1 MKILFIPA
9 KSKAKV
15 NSRRILELSKNLPK
29 KIAIVYSIQ
38 FKDIALEVKEILSK
52 TNNIILFAQI
62 LGCSKPKINAE
73 AILLIGSGKFH
84 AVSLAYETNLPV
96 FVLQKDS
103 LEQIS
108 KSDLEIIEKK
118 NKSAYLR
125 YLNADKIGILVSA
138 KPGQNQ
144 LKKAMDFKKKT
155 DKKSYLFLCNN
166 INSNEFQNFQID
178 SWVNTACPRLDMDS
192 SAIIDIDN
200 LSQN

>member
-1 MKILFIPA
+1 MKILFMPS

-15 NSRRILELSKNLPK
+15 NSGKILELSKKLPK
-29 KIAIVYSIQ
+29 SIAIVYSIQ

-52 TNNIILFAQI
+52 THKITLFSQI

-84 AVSLAYETNLPV
+84 AISLAYETNLPV
-96 FVLQKDS
+96 FILHKDS

-108 KSDLEIIEKK
+108 DSDLEEIKKK
-118 NKSAYLR
+118 NKSAYIR
-125 YLNADKIGILVSA
+125 YLNSNKIGIIVST

-144 LKKAMDFKKKT
+144 LKKAIDFKKKI

-178 SWVNTACPRLDMDS
+178 SWVNTACSRLDMDS
-192 SAIIDIDN
+192 AIINIDKLN
-200 LSQN
+200 LGN

>member
-52 TNNIILFAQI
+52 TNNIVLFTQI

-166 INSNEFQNFQID
+166 INSNEFQNFQMD

>member
-52 TNNIILFAQI
+52 TNNIVLFTQI

-125 YLNADKIGILVSA
+125 YLNANKIGILVST

-144 LKKAMDFKKKT
+144 LKKAIDFKKKT

-166 INSNEFQNFQID
+166 INSNEFQNFGID
-178 SWVNTACPRLDMDS
+178 SWVNTACSRLDMDS
-192 SAIIDIDN
+192 AIINIDKLN
-200 LSQN
+200 LSN